1 MTNIYKV
8 PTITIYFREDFYK
21 FQPEIRIQT
30 CGHVFALLKKI
41 FKDILTQ
48 MIVITKYYDLYL
60 QNKKCK
66 FQKQLLLKAKDSGYS
81 MSTTITTL
89 LTPWEISLMED
100 KPLVTNAVLFKLN
113 HIKSVLIDY
122 IKTNKILC
130 IFFTNIGISLQTSFA
145 GENWSPAVNVEWPVV
160 EVIQGTSCVPNQ
172 NKMRNLCYIITLVW
186 I

>member
-41 FKDILTQ
+41 LKDILTQ

-66 FQKQLLLKAKDSGYS
+66 FQKQLLLKAKDSVNNNHNIVDT
-81 MSTTITTL
+81 MRD
-89 LTPWEISLMED
+89 IS
-100 KPLVTNAVLFKLN
+100 
-113 HIKSVLIDY
+113 H
-122 IKTNKILC
+122 
-130 IFFTNIGISLQTSFA
+130 G
-145 GENWSPAVNVEWPVV
+145 G
-160 EVIQGTSCVPNQ
+160 
-172 NKMRNLCYIITLVW
+172 
-186 I
+186 